1 MSLKDTIRSQ
11 ITEATKNRKDSQK
24 NVLKVILGEIDTQ
37 ESRANPKLGLTHP
50 AALADVEIH
59 KIIKK
64 TLQGIEEML
73 QYKPDDEGLQVEK
86 ATLQALLPKELTE
99 EDIKNSLAAKVD
111 EIKAAKSEGQATG
124 VVMKFFKEQS
134 ISVDG
139 SLVKKIVAELRAPK
153 ECDDCG
159 IKTDDLITKGDHHG
173 GMKTV
178 CTDRNACHARGG

>member
-1 MSLKDTIRSQ
+1 MSLKDTIRNQ
-11 ITEATKNRKDSQK
+11 IVEATKNRKDSQK

-73 QYKPDDEGLQVEK
+73 QYKPGDEGLQVEK
-86 ATLQALLPKELTE
+86 ATLQALLPPEMSLYNLKVSLTAKAE
-99 EDIKNSLAAKVD
+99 EIR
-111 EIKAAKSEGQATG
+111 AAKSEGQATG
-124 VVMKFFKEQS
+124 IAMKFFKENN
-134 ISVDG
+134 IGVDG
-139 SLVKKIVAELRAPK
+139 AVVKKIIAEMRTQQ

-159 IKTDDLITKGDHHG
+159 VKTNDLITKGDHHG